1 MAGDHTFENWVGGYD
16 ADLDPESE
24 TNLFATGYANLKYFL
39 GPEYLRQYTQ
49 WVTLRLSD
57 LMLTY
62 AEALLQAQND
72 NTSALIWIDKVRD
85 RVGLK
90 GLVECNPD
98 KRLDSDHDALLE
110 ELLRERVCELG
121 MEDSRFFDLIRY
133 KRQDLFEKRLHGLRI
148 FRPNPN
154 ATGEDDKYLKKP
166 WFSSTDYG
174 KTDQPVNFEYEK
186 FELANPVRYW
196 WKYGFD
202 PKWYLSPFPQTEIN
216 KGYGLI
222 QNPGW

>member
-1 MAGDHTFENWVGGYD
+1 MI
-16 ADLDPESE
+16 
-24 TNLFATGYANLKYFL
+24 K
-39 GPEYLRQYTQ
+39 
-49 WVTLRLSD
+49 
-57 LMLTY
+57 
-62 AEALLQAQND
+62 
-72 NTSALIWIDKVRD
+72 
-85 RVGLK
+85 
-90 GLVECNPD
+90 
-98 KRLDSDHDALLE
+98 
-110 ELLRERVCELG
+110 
-121 MEDSRFFDLIRY
+121 FFTT
-133 KRQDLFEKRLHGLRI
+133 
-148 FRPNPN
+148 PNPN